1 MEKLYYIYPS
11 YRQTIFGMFDYIL
24 SNILNSKMAA
34 IKNSII
40 AIIDSVDKIFQII
53 LEFSITILLKIQPSK
68 GYENF
73 NESYPMILTLEAESF
88 DTRAH
93 LNESKA
99 IIPITKGNA
108 TKGFEYDVKIKP
120 AETNF
125 GTMESDD
132 GSKPL
137 KFNFMVTWQFECKS
151 DSNLNCK

>member
-1 MEKLYYIYPS
+1 MTVWIVLPMSAVENQS
-11 YRQTIFGMFDYIL
+11 SVIL
-24 SNILNSKMAA
+24 
-34 IKNSII
+34 
-40 AIIDSVDKIFQII
+40 DKIFQII

-120 AETNF
+120 AEINF

-132 GSKPL
+132 GFKPL